1 MKLLVYNIPN
11 TLNYGSM
18 MMAESLFYRLAKE
31 YSGDRIEFLVVTPK
45 AEETCTRLY
54 EAVGKETKNVT
65 MKAVHPREVIAG
77 KKIGKLLSKLTGIDL
92 KNKLHPD
99 VQDVDG
105 VVVLGGDDF
114 TEDYGYIGPI
124 LALLTFRCFNKI
136 GKKVIMCGQTIGPF
150 YSWRKPVVKHLL
162 KYVTQIIA
170 RDPITYRYL
179 SEDFKLNNVTLA
191 ADLAF
196 LPLARESESQDVKPS
211 DEYFT
216 IVPSELIWKYARE
229 KDREKYLQV
238 LTNVAAYILEQWPD
252 SKLLILPHVLAPET
266 VDDTLAGRDL
276 FIKLKRKGVDS
287 SRIIFEQRQL
297 LPYQARQLLSGSRLV
312 VTGRMHAAI
321 SSLESGVPAV
331 SLSYSRKYWGII
343 GEYLGMKNFI
353 VDVRD
358 KTWDEIEINV
368 LQQLEK
374 AEKQYASLREEIR
387 IKVNA
392 MQRKALEGI
401 RTTAKLLLAK

>member
-18 MMAESLFYRLAKE
+18 MMAENLFYYLARE
-31 YSGDRIEFLVVTPK
+31 YSDNNIEFLVVTPK
-45 AEETCTRLY
+45 AEETCTRLH
-54 EAVGKETKNVT
+54 EALGREAKNVT
-65 MKAVHPREVIAG
+65 IKAIHPREVIAG
-77 KKIGKLLSKLTGIDL
+77 KEIGKLVSILTGIGL
-92 KNKLHPD
+92 KSRLHPYVRD
-99 VQDVDG
+99 IDG

-114 TEDYGYIGPI
+114 TEDYGYIGPV
-124 LALLTFRCFNKI
+124 LALLTFRGFNKI

-162 KYVTQIIA
+162 KCVTQIIA

-211 DEYFT
+211 GEYFT

-229 KDREKYLQV
+229 KNREKYLHV
-238 LTNVAAYILEQWPD
+238 LMNVAAYILERWPD
-252 SKLLILPHVLAPET
+252 SKLLILPHVVTPDIN
-266 VDDTLAGRDL
+266 DDTLAGRDL
-276 FIKLKRKGVDS
+276 FIKLKRRGIES
-287 SRIIFEQRQL
+287 TQIIFEQRKL

-331 SLSYSRKYWGII
+331 SLSYSRKYLGII

-374 AEKQYASLREEIR
+374 AEKQYASLSEEMK

-392 MQRKALEGI
+392 VQKKASEGI

>member
-18 MMAESLFYRLAKE
+18 MMAESLFYRLTKE

-45 AEETCTRLY
+45 AEETRTRLC
-54 EAVGKETKNVT
+54 EALGKEAENVT
-65 MKAVHPREVIAG
+65 IKAIHPRDVIAG
-77 KKIGKLLSKLTGIDL
+77 KKISKLLSTVTEIGL

-114 TEDYGYIGPI
+114 TEDYGYIGPV
-124 LALLTFRCFNKI
+124 LALLTFRGFNKI

-162 KYVTQIIA
+162 KCVTQIIA

-211 DEYFT
+211 GEYFT

-238 LTNVAAYILEQWPD
+238 LTNVAAYILERWPD
-252 SKLLILPHVLAPET
+252 SKLLILPHV
-266 VDDTLAGRDL
+266 VNQDGDILAGRDIL
-276 FIKLKRKGVDS
+276 IILRRNGIDS
-287 SRIIFEQRQL
+287 TRIIFEQRKL

-343 GEYLGMKNFI
+343 GEYLGMEDFI

-358 KTWDEIEINV
+358 KNWDEIEKIV
-368 LQQLEK
+368 MQQLEN
-374 AEKQYASLREEIR
+374 AMKQYTILREEIKTK
-387 IKVNA
+387 IDA
-392 MQRKALEGI
+392 MQMKASEGI
-401 RTTAKLLLAK
+401 HITARLLFAK